1 MLRSLVGS
9 EMCIRDSS
17 YMNPAEKTYLYQ
29 QLRDYNCLNQE
40 LANLY
45 HSEAEQL
52 EKQEK
57 QREDQDEQEQQKE
70 QPKEPKEEP
79 QREDQG
85 QDRFRR
91 QQKQPK
97 PKTGLFSGLKKQQ

>member
-1 MLRSLVGS
+1 MLLLVYRQYIFMYKQDYDS
-9 EMCIRDSS
+9 CIFFFSS
-17 YMNPAEKTYLYQ
+17 RRRHTRCSGVSWA
-29 QLRDYNCLNQE
+29 RRCVQE
-40 LANLY
+40 TD
-45 HSEAEQL
+45 
-52 EKQEK
+52 
-57 QREDQDEQEQQKE
+57 QRRVHGEQEQQKE